1 MATCINHSEMEGIGI
16 CVRCRY
22 VLCEACCTRLRGINH
37 CSACLKE
44 LARPRSRTK
53 GQVGSVVLALG
64 VTALLSG
71 VFFGLLL
78 ALQGRMAP

>member
-1 MATCINHSEMEGIGI
+1 VAFCVNHPETDGIGV
-16 CVRCRY
+16 CVRCRN

-37 CSACLKE
+37 CPACLKE
-44 LARPRSRTK
+44 LARPRTRAR

-71 VFFGLLL
+71 LFFGLLL
-78 ALQGRMAP
+78 ALQGRLAP